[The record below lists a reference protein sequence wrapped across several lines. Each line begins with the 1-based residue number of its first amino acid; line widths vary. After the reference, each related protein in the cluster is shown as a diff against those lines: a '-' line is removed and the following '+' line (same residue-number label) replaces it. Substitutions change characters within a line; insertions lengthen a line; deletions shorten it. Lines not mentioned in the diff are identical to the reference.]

1 MSLLSKL
8 IRGLGSDHIDSRL
21 RLGDENIDKA
31 LEGTPW
37 LGMPIAELNTLDGV
51 LIVDSNLRQDHPLF
65 AQRLR
70 QAAKAGA
77 RIVLLDS
84 NGEDPLFPV
93 AARLTVAP
101 SQLCAAIDSI
111 GKAIAK
117 LQEGAEVD
125 ENDQFSQIANILISG
140 TKPAVFMG
148 NGVLSKSSASN
159 VLAHSHVVAQAL
171 EAPLGYLTRGANHVG
186 ACVAGAAPQNGGMNA
201 AQMMKNPLSA
211 YVVLHAESLD
221 FDDPIRAREL
231 FAQAS
236 TIALTSYASDAKQWA
251 KVMLPVGPFTETSGT
266 FINAEGRA
274 QSFKGV
280 VPALGNSRPAWKV
293 LRVIGNLLKLADF
306 DAESSEAIRDVVL
319 AQNYTGQFNNQ
330 VKAEPYNPNVA
341 VNAFER
347 VANMPIYRSDAVV
360 RRAPALQQQTPKL
373 VAGLNAATMAALEV
387 EEGDQVLV
395 KSNRGEVVLPV
406 KLQNQLVD
414 NTVSV
419 PLGYEQTA
427 VLGGA
432 LVQLSVEK
440 V

>member
-1 MSLLSKL
+1 
-8 IRGLGSDHIDSRL
+8 
-21 RLGDENIDKA
+21 
-31 LEGTPW
+31 
-37 LGMPIAELNTLDGV
+37 
-51 LIVDSNLRQDHPLF
+51 
-65 AQRLR
+65 
-70 QAAKAGA
+70 
-77 RIVLLDS
+77 
-84 NGEDPLFPV
+84 
-93 AARLTVAP
+93 
-101 SQLCAAIDSI
+101 
-111 GKAIAK
+111 
-117 LQEGAEVD
+117 
-125 ENDQFSQIANILISG
+125 
-140 TKPAVFMG
+140 
-148 NGVLSKSSASN
+148 
-159 VLAHSHVVAQAL
+159 
-171 EAPLGYLTRGANHVG
+171 
-186 ACVAGAAPQNGGMNA
+186 
-201 AQMMKNPLSA
+201 
-211 YVVLHAESLD
+211 
-221 FDDPIRAREL
+221 
-231 FAQAS
+231 
-236 TIALTSYASDAKQWA
+236 
-251 KVMLPVGPFTETSGT
+251 ML
-266 FINAEGRA
+266 RA

-373 VAGLNAATMAALEV
+373 VAGLNAATMAALGV